1 MKVKALVKTKINL
14 PVIVTPL
21 HVWTILSKEAQ
32 NISVSAIFS
41 IFLGGR
47 MSLYYKMY
55 KAWYDISI
63 VRHCFC
69 MV

>member
-32 NISVSAIFS
+32 NISVSAIF
-41 IFLGGR
+41 FDFFGGEDEFV
-47 MSLYYKMY
+47 L
-55 KAWYDISI
+55 
-63 VRHCFC
+63 
-69 MV
+69 